1 MCMWH
6 SCYQTWRCFFF
17 KDSFIEDFTVNKTNR
32 KPNRMGFQCE
42 HLFGFSSLKKNKHQL
57 FMFISIRKIYCRLCT
72 FVGFFFF
79 FSSNINFTQFAKYL
93 QWFFLV
99 SGRPI
104 PAASFLLSVF
114 WCPLRP
120 VSFLPSSL
128 PTPFVWQ
135 DCCLEGTGWLWT
147 VSHRA
152 PSTVMSECLKC
163 SALHWEVRLCVH
175 SCASYKVRILLCE
188 AVWS

>member
-79 FSSNINFTQFAKYL
+79 FLQTLTSHNLQNICSDFSWYQEDPY
-93 QWFFLV
+93 Q
-99 SGRPI
+99 
-104 PAASFLLSVF
+104 
-114 WCPLRP
+114 LR
-120 VSFLPSSL
+120 
-128 PTPFVWQ
+128 
-135 DCCLEGTGWLWT
+135 
-147 VSHRA
+147 
-152 PSTVMSECLKC
+152 
-163 SALHWEVRLCVH
+163 H
-175 SCASYKVRILLCE
+175 SCFLCFGALLGLCPFSPP
-188 AVWS
+188 ACPHLSFGKIVVWRVQGGCGQCHTERPLL